1 LNQTNFH
8 IINAAAG
15 SGKTYNLVLQ
25 YLKLL
30 LGSKTTKP
38 YRILLALTFTNKAVN
53 ELKNRILATLL
64 ALSKDTIK
72 DKNIKNTL
80 CDRLAIDEKEL
91 SRRAQHMLRQILF
104 EYGSFDVI
112 TLDKFT
118 HRLIRIFVK
127 ELKLPFGFE
136 VVLDPKSLLEET
148 VSSIIE
154 EVGKDELLTQLL
166 NDFSISRV
174 SQQNSWNIQK
184 DLNEFA
190 GILLNENDRIPLYD
204 LKKKTILD
212 HLEDF
217 KTLSKEKLK
226 AENKATE
233 IATEALSLINQ
244 HGLEKSDFY
253 KGTLYNH
260 FQAVVQ
266 RHYSKLYSNQLAL
279 ALVGEKSL
287 YKQSLDT
294 KKKEIIDTI
303 QVKLNE
309 DYCEIKKY
317 VGKSLL
323 SEATIKSWV
332 PRSLLQRL
340 EARLEVLQNRKE
352 VRLLGE
358 FNQKISKL
366 VQDADAPFIYERL
379 GERYQHYF
387 LDEFQDTSKLQW
399 TNLIPLISNAL
410 AGESLN
416 GEQGSLLLVGDP
428 KQAIYRW
435 RGGDIKQFVNLF
447 THKDSP
453 FQIKASNDFLVK
465 NYRSG
470 ASIVNFNNQFF
481 LTFSKLFEET
491 DYHKIY
497 GEGSQQEAQKAGGYV
512 SVEAIPSGKKVDE
525 NIPVYVEKTNATVIK
540 AIDSGYALQD
550 IVVLVRTKKQAS
562 AIGAG
567 LTEVGYPI
575 ISSES
580 LVVGQST
587 YVQFIL
593 AILKLIA
600 RPNDSEQHKLIIDV
614 LCLLKPDLEEENHL
628 FILNHIHLKSK
639 DFFKKLESQFRF
651 KLSLN
656 NLSKLSVLEAAES
669 ILESISLLP
678 YGDPFLNTFIE
689 DIFEFSTTESQTI
702 SGYLKFWEK
711 QENTLRIKTPEGTNS
726 ISVMTIHQAKGLEF
740 PVVIL
745 PFMDTVLNSSNIKNK
760 IWYPFKEEPLSSIK
774 WAWINASK
782 NIQLYGVQGQSL
794 YDQYVLEQKLD
805 AFNVLYVALT
815 RAKDQLYIITQE
827 VAKEGASTYAEL
839 LKSFINNQG
848 GTLDEN
854 TSFEWGE
861 KTLKETAETE
871 KETSKEEKIKIQFK
885 TSSLWKKKLV
895 VFNRPTKESILAQK
909 KGLLL
914 HHVLAKVTHSEKLS
928 KVIEE
933 TISELNSSGETI
945 SFIEKKTFEI
955 VHHPILSPYFKSDDV
970 VLVEKDI
977 LVPDGR
983 TLRPDRVNLL
993 ADGSAVILDYKTGE
1007 PKEEDTLQ
1015 IDSYGSIYETL
1026 GYNPIKKFLVYIGSE
1041 IRVKNCS

>member
-1 LNQTNFH
+1 MNQTNFH

-15 SGKTYNLVLQ
+15 SGKTYNLVLR

-30 LGSKTTKP
+30 LGSKTPKP

-53 ELKNRILATLL
+53 ELKNRILSTLL
-64 ALSKDTIK
+64 SLSKDTFL

-80 CDRLAIDEKEL
+80 CDGLVIDEKEL

-118 HRLIRIFVK
+118 HRLIRTVVK

-174 SQQNSWNIQK
+174 SQQNSWDIQK
-184 DLNEFA
+184 DLDEFA

-233 IATEALSLINQ
+233 IATQALSLIHE

-253 KGTLYNH
+253 KGTLYSH

-266 RHYSKLYSNQLAL
+266 GHYLKLYSNQLAL
-279 ALVGEKSL
+279 ALVGEKPL
-287 YKQSLDT
+287 YKQSLEA

-309 DYCEIKKY
+309 DYCEIKKH

-410 AGESLN
+410 MGESLN

-447 THKDSP
+447 THKESP

-470 ASIVNFNNQFF
+470 ASIVDFNNRFF
-481 LTFSKLFEET
+481 LTF
-491 DYHKIY
+491 
-497 GEGSQQEAQKAGGYV
+497 
-512 SVEAIPSGKKVDE
+512 
-525 NIPVYVEKTNATVIK
+525 
-540 AIDSGYALQD
+540 
-550 IVVLVRTKKQAS
+550 
-562 AIGAG
+562 
-567 LTEVGYPI
+567 
-575 ISSES
+575 
-580 LVVGQST
+580 
-587 YVQFIL
+587 
-593 AILKLIA
+593 
-600 RPNDSEQHKLIIDV
+600 
-614 LCLLKPDLEEENHL
+614 
-628 FILNHIHLKSK
+628 
-639 DFFKKLESQFRF
+639 
-651 KLSLN
+651 
-656 NLSKLSVLEAAES
+656 
-669 ILESISLLP
+669 
-678 YGDPFLNTFIE
+678 
-689 DIFEFSTTESQTI
+689 
-702 SGYLKFWEK
+702 
-711 QENTLRIKTPEGTNS
+711 
-726 ISVMTIHQAKGLEF
+726 
-740 PVVIL
+740 
-745 PFMDTVLNSSNIKNK
+745 
-760 IWYPFKEEPLSSIK
+760 
-774 WAWINASK
+774 
-782 NIQLYGVQGQSL
+782 
-794 YDQYVLEQKLD
+794 
-805 AFNVLYVALT
+805 
-815 RAKDQLYIITQE
+815 
-827 VAKEGASTYAEL
+827 
-839 LKSFINNQG
+839 
-848 GTLDEN
+848 
-854 TSFEWGE
+854 
-861 KTLKETAETE
+861 
-871 KETSKEEKIKIQFK
+871 
-885 TSSLWKKKLV
+885 
-895 VFNRPTKESILAQK
+895 
-909 KGLLL
+909 
-914 HHVLAKVTHSEKLS
+914 
-928 KVIEE
+928 
-933 TISELNSSGETI
+933 
-945 SFIEKKTFEI
+945 
-955 VHHPILSPYFKSDDV
+955 
-970 VLVEKDI
+970 
-977 LVPDGR
+977 
-983 TLRPDRVNLL
+983 
-993 ADGSAVILDYKTGE
+993 
-1007 PKEEDTLQ
+1007 
-1015 IDSYGSIYETL
+1015 
-1026 GYNPIKKFLVYIGSE
+1026 
-1041 IRVKNCS
+1041 

>member
-15 SGKTYNLVLQ
+15 SGKTYNLVLR
-25 YLKLL
+25 YLTLL
-30 LGSKTTKP
+30 LGSKTPKP

-53 ELKNRILATLL
+53 ELKNRILAVLF
-64 ALSKDTIK
+64 ALSKDTFL

-80 CDRLAIDEKEL
+80 CDGLAIDEKEL
-91 SRRAQHMLRQILF
+91 SRRAQLMLRQILF

-118 HRLIRIFVK
+118 HRLIRTFVK

-174 SQQNSWNIQK
+174 LQQNSWNIQK

-233 IATEALSLINQ
+233 IATEALSLIHQ

-317 VGKSLL
+317 VGKALL

-447 THKDSP
+447 THKDNP
-453 FQIKASNDFLVK
+453 F
-465 NYRSG
+465 R
-470 ASIVNFNNQFF
+470 
-481 LTFSKLFEET
+481 
-491 DYHKIY
+491 
-497 GEGSQQEAQKAGGYV
+497 
-512 SVEAIPSGKKVDE
+512 
-525 NIPVYVEKTNATVIK
+525 
-540 AIDSGYALQD
+540 
-550 IVVLVRTKKQAS
+550 
-562 AIGAG
+562 
-567 LTEVGYPI
+567 
-575 ISSES
+575 
-580 LVVGQST
+580 
-587 YVQFIL
+587 
-593 AILKLIA
+593 
-600 RPNDSEQHKLIIDV
+600 
-614 LCLLKPDLEEENHL
+614 
-628 FILNHIHLKSK
+628 
-639 DFFKKLESQFRF
+639 
-651 KLSLN
+651 
-656 NLSKLSVLEAAES
+656 
-669 ILESISLLP
+669 
-678 YGDPFLNTFIE
+678 
-689 DIFEFSTTESQTI
+689 
-702 SGYLKFWEK
+702 
-711 QENTLRIKTPEGTNS
+711 
-726 ISVMTIHQAKGLEF
+726 
-740 PVVIL
+740 
-745 PFMDTVLNSSNIKNK
+745 
-760 IWYPFKEEPLSSIK
+760 
-774 WAWINASK
+774 
-782 NIQLYGVQGQSL
+782 
-794 YDQYVLEQKLD
+794 
-805 AFNVLYVALT
+805 
-815 RAKDQLYIITQE
+815 
-827 VAKEGASTYAEL
+827 
-839 LKSFINNQG
+839 
-848 GTLDEN
+848 
-854 TSFEWGE
+854 
-861 KTLKETAETE
+861 
-871 KETSKEEKIKIQFK
+871 
-885 TSSLWKKKLV
+885 
-895 VFNRPTKESILAQK
+895 
-909 KGLLL
+909 
-914 HHVLAKVTHSEKLS
+914 
-928 KVIEE
+928 
-933 TISELNSSGETI
+933 
-945 SFIEKKTFEI
+945 
-955 VHHPILSPYFKSDDV
+955 
-970 VLVEKDI
+970 
-977 LVPDGR
+977 
-983 TLRPDRVNLL
+983 
-993 ADGSAVILDYKTGE
+993 
-1007 PKEEDTLQ
+1007 
-1015 IDSYGSIYETL
+1015 
-1026 GYNPIKKFLVYIGSE
+1026 
-1041 IRVKNCS
+1041 